1 MSEESGK
8 LQKMDNL
15 DIDSNTTDLN
25 VLSLIDAD
33 NVKSASDFVGNTTVK
48 MEDALKELAEKKVVK
63 ASKIAGDYKTYIEIL
78 LQKIL
83 KIHNKELSGDI
94 IILDSYDGAE
104 HRKAQKQKSIIILFS
119 SQLISEDLINSG
131 LSAGS
136 SHNILTWL
144 QMLGSETA

>member
-1 MSEESGK
+1 MSEESGE

-48 MEDALKELAEKKVVK
+48 MEDALKELAGKKVVK

-94 IILDSYDGAE
+94 IILDSYDRAE
-104 HRKAQKQKSIIILFS
+104 HRKTQKQKSSIIYS
-119 SQLISEDLINSG
+119 C
-131 LSAGS
+131 
-136 SHNILTWL
+136 
-144 QMLGSETA
+144 